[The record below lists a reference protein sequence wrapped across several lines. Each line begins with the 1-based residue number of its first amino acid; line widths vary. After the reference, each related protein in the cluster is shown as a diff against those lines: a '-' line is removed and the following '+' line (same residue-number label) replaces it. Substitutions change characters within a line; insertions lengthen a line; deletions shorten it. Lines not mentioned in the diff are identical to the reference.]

1 MSMFCK
7 AYKTQ
12 FILQNSCDTIKQ
24 MDLRKQGIKKD

>member
-12 FILQNSCDTIKQ
+12 FILQNSCDTLKQ
-24 MDLRKQGIKKD
+24 MVLRKQGFQKD